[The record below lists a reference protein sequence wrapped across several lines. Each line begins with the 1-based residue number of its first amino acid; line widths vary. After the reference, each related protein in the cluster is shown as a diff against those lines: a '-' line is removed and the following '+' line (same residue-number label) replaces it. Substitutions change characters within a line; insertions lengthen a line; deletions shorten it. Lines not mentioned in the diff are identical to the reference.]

1 MEYSVAHISAYQ
13 WSGGGRLQSSTE
25 RCHIFFEGARDSL
38 DSFFSQSCFYSTYTI
53 SSDRNSIQSLK
64 QIYINLNRILRLFL
78 DSIQSL
84 RHFARK
90 ILWHGPISIK
100 LSLWQGDQG
109 RAWKGGVRKVCGE
122 YVVGIW
128 GEDVDWR
135 VPGSQGTFDHYINW
149 PPAPPPAPSCH
160 HIRTLSQDYHSETAP
175 LPQLNIEPTSLN
187 KFSGRNGKWPN
198 EAANKIGVICIKL
211 SNIAFDTLTK
221 RQTCWIWSKL

>member
-1 MEYSVAHISAYQ
+1 MEYSVTHISAYQ

-25 RCHIFFEGARDSL
+25 RCYIFFEGARDSL
-38 DSFFSQSCFYSTYTI
+38 DIFFSQSCFYSTYTI
-53 SSDRNSIQSLK
+53 ASDRNSIQSLK

-100 LSLWQGDQG
+100 LSLWQGDQEVCLKRG
-109 RAWKGGVRKVCGE
+109 EGWRKVCRE

-175 LPQLNIEPTSLN
+175 LPHLNIELASLN
-187 KFSGRNGKWPN
+187 RPPENDQTRLL
-198 EAANKIGVICIKL
+198 V
-211 SNIAFDTLTK
+211 FDTLTK
-221 RQTCWIWSKL
+221 CQNCSIWSKL